1 MKKSNLVAVLLV
13 VVMVFSVSPAFAEAS
28 SETLNVAENVG
39 QLIGTVI
46 DEFFHT
52 GGVADDACG
61 EVAKWVV
68 NWWFE

>member
-28 SETLNVAENVG
+28 SETLRMAEGVG
-39 QLIGTVI
+39 KLIGTVI
-46 DEFFHT
+46 DEFFDT
-52 GGVADDACG
+52 GGGADDACG